1 MCHLFHWDIS
11 KTKKS
16 KRRFQ
21 PQKGI
26 RDDPRDA
33 LLLSAAL
40 LIDQTSLARAWGV
53 GIPGEP
59 LTVENKYRHL
69 FP

>member
-1 MCHLFHWDIS
+1 L
-11 KTKKS
+11 

-21 PQKGI
+21 PQPGI

-33 LLLSAAL
+33 LLLSATFL
-40 LIDQTSLARAWGV
+40 VDQTGLARARGV

-59 LTVENKYRHL
+59 LTVENKYRRL